1 MHDQTT
7 GWTPLSD
14 HAARWDA
21 ATRREFLR
29 IAGLGGTALLLP
41 AMLTACDDDGDRNPV
56 APRESDAAVTLD
68 LGTDAGVLNV
78 AYALEQLEA
87 AFYSQV
93 VERFSGSGLSGAEQT
108 ILSDIH
114 NHEVVHRNFL
124 AGALGGA
131 RIPDIETDFSSVDF
145 ANRASILTTAKT
157 FEDAGV
163 SAYNGAGR
171 LLRDPANLL
180 LAGKIVSVEARH
192 AAAVRD
198 LLRPGTRD
206 FAGNDVVNP
215 TGLDQAQAAGFV
227 LEGLAAFIKTQFR
240 VIS

>member
-7 GWTPLSD
+7 GRTALSD

-21 ATRREFLR
+21 ATRRDFLR

-41 AMLTACDDDGDRNPV
+41 AMLTACDDNNNPV
-56 APRESDAAVTLD
+56 APPIEPNNQVTLD
-68 LGTDAGVLNV
+68 LSTDAGVLNV

-87 AFYSQV
+87 AFYSRV
-93 VERFSGSGLSGAEQT
+93 VDRFSGSGLSAAEQAVLT
-108 ILSDIH
+108 DIR
-114 NHEVVHRNFL
+114 NHEVIHRDFL

-131 RIPDIETDFSSVDF
+131 RIPNIETDFSSVNF

-157 FEDAGV
+157 LEDAGV
-163 SAYNGAGR
+163 SAYNGAAK

-180 LAGKIVSVEARH
+180 AAGKIVSVEARH

-215 TGLDQAQAAGFV
+215 TGLDQAQAVGFV
-227 LEGLAAFIKTQFR
+227 LEGLAVYIVTKFR